1 MLRQYQI
8 DLIEE
13 IREQLREHRRV
24 LAVMPTGAGK
34 TMAFCSIAARSTGR
48 NNNVLI
54 LVHRAELL
62 EQTSRRLAAM
72 DVPHGIIAPK
82 YPVTHA
88 QVQVASIGAVAR
100 RLSSFPWSPNL
111 IIVDEAH
118 HCAARSWRQVLDGY
132 PNAKIIG
139 WTATPQR
146 LDGKGLGES
155 FDALVEG
162 PSVARLIQVGS
173 LSDYRLFAPPSG
185 ADLSGLAKRAG
196 DYRVEE
202 VEERM
207 TEQRVLFAAVSN
219 YQRYAEE
226 RQAIAFCVSLK
237 HGSEVCLAFSKAGIP
252 AAMVDGTLTAA
263 DRADRLS
270 RFKAGD
276 VKVLVSV
283 DLISEGFDVPACDC
297 AILLRP
303 TASLSVYLQQIGRAL
318 RPSDRE
324 AIILDCAGNSQQHGL
339 PCEPRAWNLAGIAPK
354 SRSDLAAVPIR
365 VCGNCFGV
373 HRPAPVCPF
382 CGHIHPADAR
392 KQPKEVQ
399 AELIEID
406 SRQAAAEERAEKKK
420 KRSEVGRAR
429 TLEELLQ
436 IAKDRGYRAGWAHSV
451 MKSRKR

>member
-1 MLRQYQI
+1 MLRQYQT

-13 IREQLREHRRV
+13 IREQLRDHRRV

-34 TMAFCSIAARSTGR
+34 TMVFCSIAARSTGR

-62 EQTSRRLAAM
+62 EQTSKRLTAM
-72 DVPHGIIAPK
+72 EVPHGVIAPR
-82 YPVTHA
+82 YPITHA

-118 HCAARSWRQVLDGY
+118 HCAAKSWRQVLDGY

-146 LDGKGLGES
+146 LDGKGLNQS
-155 FDALVEG
+155 FDVLVEG
-162 PSVARLIQVGS
+162 PSVARLIRMGF

-196 DYRVEE
+196 DYRVEQ

-207 TEQRVLFAAVSN
+207 IEQRVLYAAVSN

-237 HGSEVCLAFSKAGIP
+237 HGAEVCGAFSKAGIP

-263 DRADRLS
+263 DRADRLN
-270 RFKAGD
+270 RFKSGK
-276 VKVLVSV
+276 VRVLVSV

-303 TASLSVYLQQIGRAL
+303 TASLSVYLQQVGRAL
-318 RPSDRE
+318 RPSDRH
-324 AIILDCAGNSQQHGL
+324 AVILDCAGNSQQHGL
-339 PCEPRAWNLAGIAPK
+339 PCESRAWSLTGIAPK
-354 SRSDLAAVPIR
+354 SRSELAAVPIR

-373 HRPAPVCPF
+373 HKPAPMCPF
-382 CGHIHPADAR
+382 CGHIHPAGKR

-399 AELIEID
+399 AELNEVD
-406 SRQAAAEERAEKKK
+406 VRRAAAEERAEKKK
-420 KRSEVGRAR
+420 QRSEVGKAR
-429 TLEELLQ
+429 TLEELLK
-436 IAKDRGYRAGWAHSV
+436 IAKDRNYKPGWAHAV
-451 MKSRKR
+451 MKSRKS